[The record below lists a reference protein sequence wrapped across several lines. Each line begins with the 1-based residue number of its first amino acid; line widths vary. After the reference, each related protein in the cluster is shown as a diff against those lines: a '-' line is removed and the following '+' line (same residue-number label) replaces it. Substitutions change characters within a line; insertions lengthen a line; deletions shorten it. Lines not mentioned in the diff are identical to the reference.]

1 MQATATKASAGI
13 NKAFGAL
20 GVGIGFAT
28 LANGLKQATKAASDD
43 RKAQGLL
50 AQALRNTVGATSEA
64 IAGAEQYI
72 RSTQLSSAVLDD
84 ELRPAL
90 ATAVRATGSLAG
102 GQKLLNT
109 ALDVSAGTGKDLG
122 TVTNAISKAFN
133 GNTGALR
140 KLLPSIK
147 DGSNFME
154 QLDNQF
160 KGASETAANLDP
172 YKRLEVVFAEIQE
185 TIGTALLPSL
195 EEFSEYLTS
204 PEGEKNVRQIVD
216 LFVAMGK
223 AISDVTKFLIENIT
237 YVKALVGSVIF
248 AKTSWTLLSGAVKIY
263 TVLTKN
269 AVTATKLLRTAMI
282 TTGIGALV
290 VAVGFLAEGW
300 ISASEAKEEYAGIS
314 LDSESTQI
322 IPPTPTNDDPDYDLW
337 YQLGYKSKADYQA
350 VLNSQ
355 AEEAKKIAAD
365 EAAEIADA
373 VRKALDNEVSG
384 IQRTAERFRDAASV
398 AFGIFGED
406 EFSVFNV
413 SYFKAKLT
421 RMVAAAKGFAA
432 NLKTILKTP
441 GSQSLVNELIAM
453 GPVQGNIAAKALIAS
468 GDLKEIVGLKASL
481 YQTGAQAGAVSAVAG
496 NATYEINI
504 NKAVIS
510 PQDIIKEIHIYE
522 KKTGKKF
529 LVG

>member
-1 MQATATKASAGI
+1 MQSTADKASAGI
-13 NKAFGAL
+13 NKAFGAVGL
-20 GVGIGFAT
+20 GLGFAALT
-28 LANGLKQATKAASDD
+28 NGLKQATKAASDD

-50 AQALRNTVGATSEA
+50 ASALQKSIGAT
-64 IAGAEQYI
+64 AGAVASAESYI
-72 RSTQLSSAVLDD
+72 KKTQLQTSVLDD
-84 ELRPAL
+84 DLRPAL
-90 ATAVRATGSLAG
+90 ALAVRGTGSLAK
-102 GQKLLNT
+102 GQKLLDV
-109 ALDVSAGTGKDLG
+109 ALDVSAESGIGLEKVTKSIIRAQDGQFGGLQRLIPGFKVTTDVVSDLEKAYGGT
-122 TVTNAISKAFN
+122 A
-133 GNTGALR
+133 
-140 KLLPSIK
+140 
-147 DGSNFME
+147 
-154 QLDNQF
+154 
-160 KGASETAANLDP
+160 ETAANLDP
-172 YKRLEVVFAEIQE
+172 YKRLEIVFNDIQE
-185 TIGTALLPSL
+185 QIGDALLPAL
-195 EEFSEYLTS
+195 ENFASYITS
-204 PEGEKNVRQIVD
+204 PEGEKNLKQIVD

-223 AISDVTKFLIENIT
+223 AISDVTMFLIENIT

-248 AKTSWTLLSGAVKIY
+248 AKTSWFLLSGAVKVY
-263 TVLTKN
+263 TILTGK
-269 AVTATKLLRTAMI
+269 AVTATKLLRTALV

-300 ISASEAKEEYAGIS
+300 ISASEAKEDYAGIS

-337 YQLGYKSKADYQA
+337 YQLGYKSKAEYQA

-355 AEEAKKIAAD
+355 AEEAKEIAAD

-384 IQRTAERFRDAASV
+384 IQRTAERFRNAVSAS
-398 AFGIFGED
+398 FGLFGQD
-406 EFSVFNV
+406 EYSVFNV

-432 NLKTILKTP
+432 NLQTILKTP

-453 GPVQGNIAAKALIAS
+453 GPVEGNIAAKALIAS
-468 GDLKEIVGLKASL
+468 GDLKEIVGLKTSL
-481 YQTGAQAGAVSAVAG
+481 YETGAQAGAVSAVAG

-510 PQDIIKEIHIYE
+510 PADIIREIHIYE